1 MYQPSLLIVGTR
13 GLSEFK
19 GMLLGSVSKYCLQHS
34 PVPVTVVRPD
44 DKIKKYKM
52 KKNRLSGLMRF
63 GSYSRSSTSGESSSD
78 EESSVTTASSIQN
91 QQQSVPTLEKRMSRL
106 SLMERYGPRRVRS
119 RSPTFALD
127 RHRQLVKMSSLQI
140 PTSLWSRA

>member
-119 RSPTFALD
+119 RSPSPAPAKTNSAT
-127 RHRQLVKMSSLQI
+127 K
-140 PTSLWSRA
+140 